1 MKDVKLNDSG
11 FEPGKYYFATQ
22 SITMSHII
30 LKFLVLQK
38 YRLLAQN
45 NDYLRS
51 KIAYKKFFRL
61 NLILE
66 AL

>member
-22 SITMSHII
+22 RITMSHII

-45 NDYLRS
+45 ND
-51 KIAYKKFFRL
+51 
-61 NLILE
+61 
-66 AL
+66 